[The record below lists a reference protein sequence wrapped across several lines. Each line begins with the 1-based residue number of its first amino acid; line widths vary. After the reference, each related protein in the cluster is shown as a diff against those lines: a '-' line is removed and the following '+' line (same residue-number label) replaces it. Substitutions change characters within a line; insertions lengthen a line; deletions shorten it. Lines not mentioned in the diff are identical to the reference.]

1 MVASSPFENLQS
13 LWAEEDRLVQWAK
26 AQIEAEPY
34 LIDHLDL
41 IETYMD
47 CVEAVRKRLPKGE
60 RFVALGG
67 LFLRTFDSMGHAV
80 RAAMSGNYTGCVMY
94 CRDLVETGFLLN
106 YLTDDDAR
114 PAAWLNSDIETA
126 RKEYKPVTV
135 RMALD
140 KRDGFAEKKRE
151 EHYKRL
157 SVLGSHPTPQ
167 AFAVKRDGTRKLNS
181 GPFKHREL
189 LEECVQEIAIAA
201 LLLAGILVDFC
212 NETTHGSKVSS
223 RLSLVLQRTRE
234 KYFGK
239 P

>member
-1 MVASSPFENLQS
+1 MSARSPFHNLLS

-26 AQIEAEPY
+26 ARIEVEQY

-47 CVEAVRKRLPKGE
+47 CVDVVRQNLPRGE

-94 CRDLVETGFLLN
+94 CRDLIETGFLLN
-106 YLTDDDAR
+106 YLMDDDAR
-114 PAAWLNSDIETA
+114 PTAWLNSDIKTV
-126 RKEYKPVTV
+126 RKEYKPVTI

-140 KRDGFAEKKRE
+140 RRDGFTRKKRE
-151 EHYKRL
+151 EHYNRL

-167 AFAVKRDGTRKLNS
+167 AFAVKRDGTRMLNL
-181 GPFKHREL
+181 GPFKHSEL

-201 LLLAGILVDFC
+201 LLLAGILIDFC
-212 NETTHGSKVSS
+212 NETPHGLKISS

-234 KYFGK
+234 KYFR
-239 P
+239 